1 MQQTPL
7 EVELQVVVNQQPVT
21 LRGKKEY
28 VFVDVFDFYE
38 FDLGNSGGRSIVT
51 LLNGRPA
58 QHFEALHQGDVINI
72 YWQ

>member
-1 MQQTPL
+1 M
-7 EVELQVVVNQQPVT
+7 
-21 LRGKKEY
+21 
-28 VFVDVFDFYE
+28 FDFYE